1 MSAPR
6 VDRSLQGI
14 GLCTLGYA
22 FLALQ
27 DASIKWLVADYSVVS
42 ILFWRSLVVVVAC
55 LLAGRL
61 RLIQRAWRSPS
72 RRLLVVRGLLSLVAW
87 LLYYTAARDL
97 TLAEMTT
104 LYFSAPIMVTVL
116 AVVILKERASGWQ
129 WFTLIIGFVG
139 VIIACRPSN
148 MSEPLPIVLTLLAA
162 MCWAFTYI
170 QLRQVD
176 DQTSVLEQML
186 ITNGVFVICMMLA
199 LPWTYTPSPTPA
211 WLGMLGAGLVGGI
224 GQFLLFASFQRATA
238 ILLAPFEYTGLVWA
252 FLLSNLVWGTLM
264 DESLMIG
271 AGLIAVSGT
280 LAMIVGRHS
289 PQDIVGAE
297 CSVTQPLYPATT
309 DREVVGGA
317 EGFGVQASLDPES
330 VERRGQQS

>member
-1 MSAPR
+1 MSASR

-27 DASIKWLVADYSVVS
+27 DAAIKWLVADYSVVS

-55 LLAGRL
+55 LLVGRSQL
-61 RLIQRAWRSPS
+61 VRRAWRSPS
-72 RRLLVVRGLLSLVAW
+72 RRLLVVRGLLSIVAW

-116 AVVILKERASGWQ
+116 AAVILKERASGWQ
-129 WFTLIIGFVG
+129 RFSLIIGFVG
-139 VIIACRPSN
+139 VIIACRPSDITH
-148 MSEPLPIVLTLLAA
+148 PLPIVLTLLAA

-176 DQTSVLEQML
+176 EQTSVLEQML
-186 ITNGVFVICMMLA
+186 ITNVVFVLCMLLA
-199 LPWTYTPSPTPA
+199 LPWTHTPAPTPA
-211 WLGMLGAGLVGGI
+211 WLGMLAAGLVGGI

-238 ILLAPFEYTGLVWA
+238 TLLAPFEYTGLIWA
-252 FLLSNLVWGTLM
+252 FALSSLVWGTLM
-264 DESLMIG
+264 DTSLIIG

-280 LAMIVGRHS
+280 LAMIFGRHAE
-289 PQDIVGAE
+289 QDVVGAE
-297 CSVTQPLYPATT
+297 CSVSQPLYPPQGDDGHVDADT
-309 DREVVGGA
+309 
-317 EGFGVQASLDPES
+317 
-330 VERRGQQS
+330 VEPRSRG

>member
-1 MSAPR
+1 MNGPR
-6 VDRSLQGI
+6 IVDRSLQGI

-27 DASIKWLVADYSVVS
+27 DAAIKWLVADYSVVS

-61 RLIQRAWRSPS
+61 RLVQRARHSPS
-72 RRLLVVRGLLSLVAW
+72 RRLLVMRGLLSIVAW
-87 LLYYTAARDL
+87 VLYYTAARDL

-116 AVVILKERASGWQ
+116 AAVILKERASGWQ
-129 WFTLIIGFVG
+129 WFSLVVGFVG
-139 VIIACRPSN
+139 VIIACRPSH
-148 MSEPLPIVLTLLAA
+148 MTDPLPIVLTLLAA
-162 MCWAFTYI
+162 VCWAFTYI

-186 ITNGVFVICMMLA
+186 ITNVVFVVCMMVA
-199 LPWTYTPSPTPA
+199 LPWTHTSVPTPA

-238 ILLAPFEYTGLVWA
+238 TVLAPFEYTGLIWA
-252 FLLSNLVWGTLM
+252 FLLSSLIWGTLM
-264 DESLMIG
+264 DVSLMIG

-280 LAMIVGRHS
+280 LAMIFGRHVA
-289 PQDIVGAE
+289 QDVVGAE
-297 CSVTQPLYPATT
+297 CSVTQPLYPATA
-309 DREVVGGA
+309 DVEAVGGA
-317 EGFGVQASLDPES
+317 EGVGVQAPLEPES
-330 VERRGQQS
+330 VEHRR

>member
-1 MSAPR
+1 MNHTPR

-27 DASIKWLVADYSVVS
+27 DAAIKWLVADYSVITV
-42 ILFWRSLVVVVAC
+42 LFWRGLVVVAAC

-61 RLIQRAWRSPS
+61 RLVRSAWQSPS
-72 RRLLVVRGLLSLVAW
+72 RRLLVVRGLLSIVAW

-116 AVVILKERASGWQ
+116 AALILKERATGWQ

-139 VIIACRPSN
+139 VMIACRPSN
-148 MSEPLPIVLTLLAA
+148 MTDPWPIVLTLLAA
-162 MCWAFTYI
+162 LCWAFTYI

-176 DQTSVLEQML
+176 EQTSVLEQML
-186 ITNGVFVICMMLA
+186 ITNVVFVICMALA
-199 LPWTYTPSPTPA
+199 LPWTHTPPSTPA

-238 ILLAPFEYTGLVWA
+238 TLLAPFEYTGLIWA
-252 FLLSNLVWGTLM
+252 FLLSSLIWGTLM
-264 DESLMIG
+264 DLSLMIG
-271 AGLIAVSGT
+271 AGLIALSGT
-280 LAMIVGRHS
+280 LAMVFGRHAS
-289 PQDIVGAE
+289 RDVVGAE
-297 CSVTQPLYPATT
+297 CSVTQPLYPAAA
-309 DREVVGGA
+309 DMQPVGGA
-317 EGFGVQASLDPES
+317 EGLGVEAPLEPES
-330 VERRGQQS
+330 VEHRR

>member
-1 MSAPR
+1 MNTSATA
-6 VDRSLQGI
+6 DRSLQGI

-22 FLALQ
+22 FLSLQ
-27 DASIKWLVADYSVVS
+27 DAAIKWLVADYSVVD

-55 LLAGRL
+55 LLAGRR

-72 RRLLVVRGLLSLVAW
+72 RRLLVMRGLLSIIAW

-116 AVVILKERASGWQ
+116 AAVILKERASGWQ
-129 WFTLIIGFVG
+129 WLSLGIGFIG
-139 VIIACRPSN
+139 VLIACRPSN
-148 MSEPLPIVLTLLAA
+148 MTHPLPIVLTLLAA

-176 DQTSVLEQML
+176 GETSVLEQML
-186 ITNGVFVICMMLA
+186 ITNVVFVLCMTLA
-199 LPWTYTPSPTPA
+199 LPWTHTSVPTDA

-238 ILLAPFEYTGLVWA
+238 TVLAPFEYTGLIWA
-252 FLLSNLVWGTLM
+252 FLLSNLIWGTSM
-264 DESLMIG
+264 EVSLIVG
-271 AGLIAVSGT
+271 AGLIAISGT
-280 LAMIVGRHS
+280 LAMIFGRHPS
-289 PQDIVGAE
+289 QDVVGAE
-297 CSVTQPLYPATT
+297 CSVTQALYPATT
-309 DREVVGGA
+309 DMQPISRA
-317 EGFGVQASLDPES
+317 ESVGVQAPLDPEP
-330 VERRGQQS
+330 VKHRR

>member
-1 MSAPR
+1 MMNKPL

-22 FLALQ
+22 FLSLQ
-27 DASIKWLVADYSVVS
+27 DAGIKWLVDDYSVFT
-42 ILFWRSLVVVVAC
+42 ILFWRAVVVALAC
-55 LLAGRL
+55 LLVGRL
-61 RLIQRAWRSPS
+61 QLVQRAWRSPS
-72 RRLLVVRGLLSLVAW
+72 RRLLVVRGLLSIAAW
-87 LLYYTAARDL
+87 LMYYTAARDL

-116 AVVILKERASGWQ
+116 ATVILKERVTGWQ

-139 VIIACRPSN
+139 VVIACRPNN
-148 MSEPLPIVLTLLAA
+148 MVDPLPIVLTLLAA

-186 ITNGVFVICMMLA
+186 ITNVVFVICMAVA
-199 LPWTYTPSPTPA
+199 LPWTYTPTPIPA
-211 WLGMLGAGLVGGI
+211 WSGMLGAGVMGGI

-238 ILLAPFEYTGLVWA
+238 TVLAPFEYTGLIWA
-252 FLLSNLVWGTLM
+252 FLLSSLIWGTLM
-264 DESLMIG
+264 DVSLMIG

-280 LAMIVGRHS
+280 LAMIFGRHPS
-289 PQDIVGAE
+289 QDVVGSE
-297 CSVTQPLYPATT
+297 CSVSQPLYPAAA
-309 DREVVGGA
+309 DVEAVGGA
-317 EGFGVQASLDPES
+317 EGLGVQAPLDPET
-330 VERRGQQS
+330 VEHRR

>member
-1 MSAPR
+1 MNAPR
-6 VDRSLQGI
+6 IVDRSLQGI

-27 DASIKWLVADYSVVS
+27 DAGIKWLVADYSVVS

-61 RLIQRAWRSPS
+61 RLVQRAWRSPS
-72 RRLLVVRGLLSLVAW
+72 RRLLVVRGLLSIVAW

-116 AVVILKERASGWQ
+116 AAVILKERASGWQ
-129 WFTLIIGFVG
+129 WFSLVLGFIG

-148 MSEPLPIVLTLLAA
+148 MADPLPIVLTLLAA

-186 ITNGVFVICMMLA
+186 ITNVVFVICMTVA
-199 LPWTYTPSPTPA
+199 LPWTHTPAPTPT

-238 ILLAPFEYTGLVWA
+238 TVLAPFEYTGLIWA
-252 FLLSNLVWGTLM
+252 FLLSSLIWGTLM
-264 DESLMIG
+264 DVSLMIG

-280 LAMIVGRHS
+280 LAMIFGRHPS
-289 PQDIVGAE
+289 QDVVGAE

-309 DREVVGGA
+309 DVQAVGGA
-317 EGFGVQASLDPES
+317 ESLGVEAPLEPES
-330 VERRGQQS
+330 VEHRR

>member
-1 MSAPR
+1 MNHTPR

-27 DASIKWLVADYSVVS
+27 DAAIKWLVADYSVITV
-42 ILFWRSLVVVVAC
+42 LFWRGLVVVAAC

-61 RLIQRAWRSPS
+61 RLVRRAWRSPS
-72 RRLLVVRGLLSLVAW
+72 RRLLVVRGLLSIVAW

-116 AVVILKERASGWQ
+116 AALILKERATGWQ

-139 VIIACRPSN
+139 VMIACRPSN
-148 MSEPLPIVLTLLAA
+148 MTDPWPIVLTLLAA
-162 MCWAFTYI
+162 LCWAFTYI

-176 DQTSVLEQML
+176 EQTSVLEQML
-186 ITNGVFVICMMLA
+186 ITNVVFVICMAVA
-199 LPWTYTPSPTPA
+199 LPWTHTPPSTPA

-238 ILLAPFEYTGLVWA
+238 TLLAPFEYTGLIWA
-252 FLLSNLVWGTLM
+252 FLLSSLIWGTLM
-264 DESLMIG
+264 DVSLIIG
-271 AGLIAVSGT
+271 AGLIALSGT
-280 LAMIVGRHS
+280 LAMVFGRHAS
-289 PQDIVGAE
+289 QDVVGAE
-297 CSVTQPLYPATT
+297 CSVTQPLYPAAA
-309 DREVVGGA
+309 DVQPVGGT
-317 EGFGVQASLDPES
+317 EGLGVEAPLEPES
-330 VERRGQQS
+330 VEHRR

>member
-1 MSAPR
+1 MTVSR

-27 DASIKWLVADYSVVS
+27 DAAIKWLVADYSVVS

-55 LLAGRL
+55 LLVGRSQL
-61 RLIQRAWRSPS
+61 VRRAWRSPS
-72 RRLLVVRGLLSLVAW
+72 RRLLVVRGLLSIVAW

-116 AVVILKERASGWQ
+116 AALILKERASGWQ
-129 WFTLIIGFVG
+129 WFSLIIGFVG
-139 VIIACRPSN
+139 VIIACRPSDITN
-148 MSEPLPIVLTLLAA
+148 PLPIVLTLLAA

-176 DQTSVLEQML
+176 EQTSVLEQML
-186 ITNGVFVICMMLA
+186 ITNVVFVLCMLLA
-199 LPWTYTPSPTPA
+199 LPWTHTPAPTPA
-211 WLGMLGAGLVGGI
+211 WLGMLAAGLVGGI

-238 ILLAPFEYTGLVWA
+238 TLLAPFEYTGLIWA
-252 FLLSNLVWGTLM
+252 FALSSLVWGTLM
-264 DESLMIG
+264 DTSLIIG

-280 LAMIVGRHS
+280 LAMIFGRHAE
-289 PQDIVGAE
+289 QDVVGAE
-297 CSVTQPLYPATT
+297 CSVSQPLYPPQ
-309 DREVVGGA
+309 GGD
-317 EGFGVQASLDPES
+317 GGVES
-330 VERRGQQS
+330 EAVEPRSRG

>member
-1 MSAPR
+1 MSSPR

-27 DASIKWLVADYSVVS
+27 DAVIKWLVADYSVVT
-42 ILFWRSLVVVVAC
+42 ILFWRALVVVAVVFA
-55 LLAGRL
+55 AGRT
-61 RLIQRAWRSPS
+61 RLIQRAWSSPS
-72 RRLLVVRGLLSLVAW
+72 RRLLVVRGLLSIVAW

-116 AVVILKERASGWQ
+116 AALILKEQASGWQ
-129 WFTLIIGFVG
+129 WFSLIVGFAG
-139 VIIACRPSN
+139 VIIACRPDN
-148 MSEPLPIVLTLLAA
+148 MTEPLPVVLTLLAA

-186 ITNGVFVICMMLA
+186 ITNVVFVLCMVVA
-199 LPWTYTPSPTPA
+199 LPWTYSPTPTPA
-211 WLGMLGAGLVGGI
+211 WLGMVGAGLVGGM
-224 GQFLLFASFQRATA
+224 GQFLLFASFRHATA
-238 ILLAPFEYTGLVWA
+238 TLLAPFEYTGLIWA
-252 FLLSNLVWGTLM
+252 FALSSLIWGTLM
-264 DESLMIG
+264 DGSLMIG

-280 LAMIVGRHS
+280 LAMIFGRHPS
-289 PQDIVGAE
+289 QDVVGAE

-309 DREVVGGA
+309 DMEAVGGA
-317 EGFGVQASLDPES
+317 EGLGIQAPLEPES
-330 VERRGQQS
+330 VEHRR

>member
-1 MSAPR
+1 MSTSK

-14 GLCTLGYA
+14 ALCTLAYA

-27 DASIKWLVADYSVVS
+27 DAAIKWLVADYSVFT
-42 ILFWRSLVVVVAC
+42 ILFWRGLVVVVAC
-55 LLAGRL
+55 VLAGRMGL
-61 RLIQRAWRSPS
+61 LQRAWRSTS
-72 RRLLVVRGLLSLVAW
+72 RRLLVVRGLLSIVAW

-116 AVVILKERASGWQ
+116 AAVILKERASRWQ
-129 WFTLIIGFVG
+129 WFALVVGFVG
-139 VIIACRPSN
+139 VVIACRPSS
-148 MSEPLPIVLTLLAA
+148 MVEPLPIALTLLAA

-176 DQTSVLEQML
+176 GETSVLEQML
-186 ITNGVFVICMMLA
+186 ITNGVFVMCMAVA
-199 LPWTYTPSPTPA
+199 LPWTHTPSPTSA

-238 ILLAPFEYTGLVWA
+238 TLLAPFEYTGLIWA
-252 FLLSNLVWGTLM
+252 FLLSSLVWGTLM
-264 DESLMIG
+264 DVSLMIG

-280 LAMIVGRHS
+280 LAMVSARHHS
-289 PQDIVGAE
+289 QDVVGAE
-297 CSVTQPLYPATT
+297 CSVTQALYPAAA
-309 DREVVGGA
+309 DA
-317 EGFGVQASLDPES
+317 EGAGVQAPLEPKSIEH
-330 VERRGQQS
+330 RG

>member
-1 MSAPR
+1 MSASGV

-27 DASIKWLVADYSVVS
+27 DAVIKWLVADYSVFT
-42 ILFWRSLVVVVAC
+42 ILFWRGLVVVLAC

-61 RLIQRAWRSPS
+61 RLVQRAWRSPS
-72 RRLLVVRGLLSLVAW
+72 RRLLVVRGLLSIVAW

-97 TLAEMTT
+97 SLAEMTT

-116 AVVILKERASGWQ
+116 AAVILKERASGWQ
-129 WFTLIIGFVG
+129 WFSLILGFVG

-148 MSEPLPIVLTLLAA
+148 ITDPLPIVLTLLAA
-162 MCWAFTYI
+162 VCWAFTYI

-176 DQTSVLEQML
+176 EQTSVLEQML
-186 ITNGVFVICMMLA
+186 ITNVVFVLCMAVA
-199 LPWTYTPSPTPA
+199 LPWTHTPAPPPA

-224 GQFLLFASFQRATA
+224 GQFLLFASFRRATA
-238 ILLAPFEYTGLVWA
+238 TLLAPFEYTGLIWA
-252 FLLSNLVWGTLM
+252 FLLSSLIWGTLM
-264 DESLMIG
+264 DASLMIG

-280 LAMIVGRHS
+280 LAMIFGRHAS
-289 PQDIVGAE
+289 QDVVGAE
-297 CSVTQPLYPATT
+297 CSVSQPLYPATA
-309 DREVVGGA
+309 DVQAVGGA
-317 EGFGVQASLDPES
+317 EGFGVQAPLDPES
-330 VERRGQQS
+330 VEHR

>member
-1 MSAPR
+1 MSSSK

-22 FLALQ
+22 FLSLQ
-27 DASIKWLVADYSVVS
+27 DAVIKWLVADYSVVT
-42 ILFWRSLVVVVAC
+42 ILFWRAAVVVVAV
-55 LLAGRL
+55 LLAGRS
-61 RLIQRAWRSPS
+61 RVIQRAWHSPS
-72 RRLLVVRGLLSLVAW
+72 RRLLVVRGLLSIVAW
-87 LLYYTAARDL
+87 VLYYTAARDL

-116 AVVILKERASGWQ
+116 AAVILKERASGWQ
-129 WFTLIIGFVG
+129 WFSLIVGFVG
-139 VIIACRPSN
+139 VVIACRPDH
-148 MSEPLPIVLTLLAA
+148 MTEPLPIVLTLLAA

-186 ITNGVFVICMMLA
+186 ITNVVFVICMAVA

-224 GQFLLFASFQRATA
+224 GQFLLFASFRRATA
-238 ILLAPFEYTGLVWA
+238 TLLAPFEYTGLIWA
-252 FLLSNLVWGTLM
+252 FALSSLVWGTLM
-264 DESLMIG
+264 DTSLMIG

-280 LAMIVGRHS
+280 LAMIFGRHPS
-289 PQDIVGAE
+289 QDVVGAE
-297 CSVTQPLYPATT
+297 CSVTQPLYPATP
-309 DREVVGGA
+309 DKQSVGGA
-317 EGFGVQASLDPES
+317 EGLGVQAPLEPET
-330 VERRGQQS
+330 VEHRR

>member
-1 MSAPR
+1 MSTPKI

-27 DASIKWLVADYSVVS
+27 DAGIKWLVADYSVVT

-55 LLAGRL
+55 LLAGRV
-61 RLIQRAWRSPS
+61 RLVRRAWHSPS
-72 RRLLVVRGLLSLVAW
+72 RRLLVVRGLLSIVAW

-116 AVVILKERASGWQ
+116 AAMILKERASGWQ
-129 WFTLIIGFVG
+129 WFSLVIGFVG

-148 MSEPLPIVLTLLAA
+148 IADPLPIILTLLAA

-186 ITNGVFVICMMLA
+186 ITNVVFVICMAVA
-199 LPWTYTPSPTPA
+199 LPWTYTPAPTPA
-211 WLGMLGAGLVGGI
+211 WLGMLAAGLVGGI

-238 ILLAPFEYTGLVWA
+238 TLLAPFEYTGLIWA
-252 FLLSNLVWGTLM
+252 FALSNLIWGTLM
-264 DESLMIG
+264 DVSLMIG

-280 LAMIVGRHS
+280 LAMIFGRHPS
-289 PQDIVGAE
+289 HDVVGAE

-309 DREVVGGA
+309 DMEAVGGA
-317 EGFGVQASLDPES
+317 EGFGVQAPLDPES
-330 VERRGQQS
+330 VEHRR

>member
-1 MSAPR
+1 M
-6 VDRSLQGI
+6 
-14 GLCTLGYA
+14 
-22 FLALQ
+22 Q
-27 DASIKWLVADYSVVS
+27 DAVIKWLVADYSVVT
-42 ILFWRSLVVVVAC
+42 ILFWRSLVVVAAV

-72 RRLLVVRGLLSLVAW
+72 RRLLVVRGLLSIVAW
-87 LLYYTAARDL
+87 VLYYTAARDL

-116 AVVILKERASGWQ
+116 AAVILKERASGWQ
-129 WFTLIIGFVG
+129 WFSLIVGFVG
-139 VIIACRPSN
+139 VVIACRPDH
-148 MSEPLPIVLTLLAA
+148 MTDPLPIVLTLLAA

-186 ITNGVFVICMMLA
+186 ITNVVFVICMAVA

-224 GQFLLFASFQRATA
+224 GQFLLFASFRRATA
-238 ILLAPFEYTGLVWA
+238 TLLAPFEYTGLIWA
-252 FLLSNLVWGTLM
+252 FALSSLVWGTLM
-264 DESLMIG
+264 DMSLLIG

-280 LAMIVGRHS
+280 LAMICARH
-289 PQDIVGAE
+289 
-297 CSVTQPLYPATT
+297 
-309 DREVVGGA
+309 GGA
-317 EGFGVQASLDPES
+317 PQVPARSTLEAENT
-330 VERRGQQS
+330 

>member
-1 MSAPR
+1 MTLSR

-27 DASIKWLVADYSVVS
+27 DAAIKWLVADYSVVS

-55 LLAGRL
+55 LLVGRSQL
-61 RLIQRAWRSPS
+61 VRRAWRSPS
-72 RRLLVVRGLLSLVAW
+72 RRLLVVRGLLSIVAW

-116 AVVILKERASGWQ
+116 AAVILKERASGWQ
-129 WFTLIIGFVG
+129 WFSLIIGFVG
-139 VIIACRPSN
+139 VIIACRPSDITD
-148 MSEPLPIVLTLLAA
+148 PLPIVLTLLAA

-176 DQTSVLEQML
+176 EQTSVLEQML
-186 ITNGVFVICMMLA
+186 ITNVVFVLCMLLA
-199 LPWTYTPSPTPA
+199 LPWTHTPAPTPA
-211 WLGMLGAGLVGGI
+211 WLGMLAAGLVGGI

-238 ILLAPFEYTGLVWA
+238 TLLAPFEYTGLIWA
-252 FLLSNLVWGTLM
+252 FALSSLVWGTLM
-264 DESLMIG
+264 DTSLIIG

-280 LAMIVGRHS
+280 LAMIFGRHAE
-289 PQDIVGAE
+289 QDVVGAE
-297 CSVTQPLYPATT
+297 CSVSQPLYPPQG
-309 DREVVGGA
+309 DDGGEEA
-317 EGFGVQASLDPES
+317 EA
-330 VERRGQQS
+330 VEPRSRG